1 MKNTKPKTK
10 NPPAKKG
17 RDVIVIINEKKGLV
31 CAITPEEG
39 PREEIERFLEIAQD
53 VVLRAWVYGWLKK
66 TCDNCGRRI
75 SDKVVV
81 AVKDFMG
88 DNEEVLGVTCGRC
101 VDVDAVCK

>member
-53 VVLRAWVYGWLKK
+53 VVLRAWVYGWLRKK
-66 TCDNCGRRI
+66 CDNCGRRI

-81 AVKDFMG
+81 AIKDFMG

>member
-1 MKNTKPKTK
+1 MKPKTK
-10 NPPAKKG
+10 NSPTKRG

-39 PREEIERFLEIAQD
+39 PREEIKRFLEIAQD

-66 TCDNCGRRI
+66 NCDSCGRRI
-75 SDKVVV
+75 NGAVAV

-88 DNEEVLGVTCGRC
+88 DNEKVIGVKCGRC

>member
-1 MKNTKPKTK
+1 MKSKTK

-17 RDVIVIINEKKGLV
+17 IDVIVIINEKKGLV
-31 CAITPEEG
+31 CAITPEDS
-39 PREEIERFLEIAQD
+39 PREVLEIAQD

-66 TCDNCGRRI
+66 TCDTCGRRI

-81 AVKDFMG
+81 AIKDFMG
-88 DNEEVLGVTCGRC
+88 DNEEVIGVTCGRC

>member
-1 MKNTKPKTK
+1 MKPKTK
-10 NPPAKKG
+10 NSDAKKG

-39 PREEIERFLEIAQD
+39 PREEIERFLEIAQN

-66 TCDNCGRRI
+66 TCDECGRRI
-75 SDKVVV
+75 NGDVVV

-101 VDVDAVCK
+101 VDINAVCK